1 MHILSLLLSLIQN
14 FDTSEGKLRREF
26 ESYGPVK
33 RVRGCISTCT
43 CTYCIVLLNRV
54 FTSSLL
60 SYIHTHIQINIVFDS
75 ENGKPR
81 GYAFVEYENERDM
94 HCKSLEL
101 IIVKYYCKVM
111 LSYC

>member
-43 CTYCIVLLNRV
+43 YCIVLLNSI
-54 FTSSLL
+54 FTILLL
-60 SYIHTHIQINIVFDS
+60 SYTHTHIQINIVFDS

-94 HCKSLEL
+94 HCKSLKI
-101 IIVKYYCKVM
+101 IIVK
-111 LSYC
+111 